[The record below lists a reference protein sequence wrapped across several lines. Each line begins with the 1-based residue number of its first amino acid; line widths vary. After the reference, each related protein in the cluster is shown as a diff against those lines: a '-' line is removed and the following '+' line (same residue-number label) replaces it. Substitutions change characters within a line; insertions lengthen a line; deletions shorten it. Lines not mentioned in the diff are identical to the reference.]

1 MGANYNPLIIMQ
13 AVELSTSQLAD
24 RLGVTPRMINI
35 YKCNAENFHQCEIGT
50 KRGRTTY
57 FSPEEQELISRARAQ
72 QNGHSA
78 QAAGEYHSQRQAQQ
92 SQNFQA
98 SNSQNEAGIL
108 DGMGSI
114 VEAGDRNALAL
125 GQHLG
130 QRWSGM
136 VFASAIQT
144 MQQGLTEMSGQFN
157 ELQTAMNLSLTAPQ
171 LPQLPASQ
179 PLQLPEAEDDF

>member
-1 MGANYNPLIIMQ
+1 MQ
-13 AVELSTSQLAD
+13 TIELTTAQLAD

-35 YKCNAENFHQCEIGT
+35 YKCNAENLYQCEIGT

-57 FSPEEQELISRARAQ
+57 FSPEEQDMISRARSQ

-78 QAAGEYHSQRQAQQ
+78 QAASDHHSQRQAQQ

-98 SNSQNEAGIL
+98 SNVQAEAGIL
-108 DGMGSI
+108 DGMGGI

-144 MQQGLTEMSGQFN
+144 MQQGLVEMSGSFN
-157 ELQTAMNLSLTAPQ
+157 ELQTAMNLSLAA
-171 LPQLPASQ
+171 PQLPASQ
-179 PLQLPEAEDDF
+179 ALQLPEAEDDF

>member
-1 MGANYNPLIIMQ
+1 MQ
-13 AVELSTSQLAD
+13 AVELSTAQLAD

-35 YKCNAENFHQCEIGT
+35 YKCNAEATYGCEIGS
-50 KRGRTTY
+50 KRGRSTF
-57 FSPEEQELISRARAQ
+57 FSPEEQDMIKTARSQ

-78 QAAGEYHSQRQAQQ
+78 KAAAENHSQRQAQH
-92 SQNFQA
+92 SESFQA

-108 DGMGSI
+108 DGMGGI

-179 PLQLPEAEDDF
+179 PLQLQEAEDDF